1 MKKIVILGS
10 KGFVGKNLVEEI
22 IIRKTYDLLQISRDN
37 VDFLSK
43 DFVDLLQKE
52 ISDGN
57 IVINC
62 FAVAPC
68 KNLDQLNINLKLISN
83 FLKGLDN
90 KKNLNLINI
99 SSDAVYPD
107 INGKLNEEVQPMPNS
122 IHGIMH
128 QLREDLISLN
138 FENFLN
144 IRPTLIFGYGDPH
157 GGYGPNQF
165 IQKIL
170 NNQEIDLFG
179 KGEELRDHIYIK
191 DLVNLII
198 LSIEKNIKGNLNLVT
213 GQVTSFFDIAKSV
226 VNISNKNIKI
236 NFSERK
242 GLMPHNGYR
251 AFDKSKISSEFSSYK
266 FYELTDA
273 LKETYNKYIDE

>member
-1 MKKIVILGS
+1 MKKIVVLGS
-10 KGFVGKNLVEEI
+10 KGFVGKNLVKEI
-22 IIRKTYDLLQISRDN
+22 IKREKYDLLQISRDN
-37 VDFLSK
+37 VDFLSN
-43 DFVDLLQKE
+43 DFVNLLQKE
-52 ISDGN
+52 ISDDN

-68 KNLDQLNINLKLISN
+68 KNLDQLNTNLKLISN
-83 FLKGLDN
+83 FLRGLDN
-90 KKNLNLINI
+90 KKNISLINI

-107 INGKLNEEVQPMPNS
+107 IDGKLSEDIQPMPNS
-122 IHGIMH
+122 THGIMH
-128 QLREDLISLN
+128 QLRESLISLE

-144 IRPTLIFGYGDPH
+144 VRPTLIFGYGDPH

-165 IQKIL
+165 IQKTL
-170 NNQEIDLFG
+170 NNQEINLFG

-226 VNISNKNIKI
+226 VKISKKNIKI
-236 NFSERK
+236 NFSERIGK
-242 GLMPHNGYR
+242 MPHNGYR
-251 AFDKSKISSEFSSYK
+251 AFDNSKISNEFSSYK

-273 LKETYNKYIDE
+273 LRETYNKYTND